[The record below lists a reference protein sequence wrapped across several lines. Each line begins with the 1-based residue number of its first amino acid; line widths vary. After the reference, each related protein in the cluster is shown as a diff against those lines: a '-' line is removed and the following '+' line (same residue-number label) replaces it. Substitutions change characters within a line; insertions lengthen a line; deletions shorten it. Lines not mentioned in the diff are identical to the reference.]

1 MSGKDYYSI
10 LGVQK
15 DASAEEIK
23 KAYRKLALKFHPDK
37 TKGDKAK
44 EEKFKEISEA
54 YAVLSDKDKR
64 QQYDT
69 YGAAGFQQRFSQE
82 DIFRNFDFSDILR
95 EFGFG
100 GGGGPFGGKRGGVR
114 FSFGGSPFGGAEA
127 QNQIKGGDLIYE
139 MHLSLDEVAS
149 GTQKT
154 IAIQQGTSAD
164 KLTVKIPKGMVPGS
178 KLRIAGKGQ
187 PSPYGGPA
195 GDLFVTAKLLDH
207 PLFKVKGHDL
217 LLTREIKLTEAL
229 LGTRVNVPTIEGK
242 ELNLKIPPGTRD
254 KTKMRLAG
262 HGLPH
267 MHGAGI
273 GDLLVEIHVRI
284 PSSLTDAQR
293 ELVAQLAATG
303 L

>member
-1 MSGKDYYSI
+1 MSGKDYYTI
-10 LGVQK
+10 LGVK
-15 DASAEEIK
+15 KEASAEEIK

-54 YAVLSDKDKR
+54 YAVLSDKEKR

-100 GGGGPFGGKRGGVR
+100 GGSFGGKRGGVR
-114 FSFGGSPFGGAEA
+114 FSFGGTPFGGAEA
-127 QNQIKGGDLIYE
+127 QAQIKGGDLVYE
-139 MHLSLDEVAS
+139 MHLSLEEVSCGA
-149 GTQKT
+149 QKT
-154 IAIQQGTSAD
+154 IAIQQGGASE

-178 KLRIAGKGQ
+178 KLRISGKGQ
-187 PSPYGGPA
+187 ASPYGGPA
-195 GDLFVTAKLLDH
+195 GDLFVSAKLIDH
-207 PLFKVKGHDL
+207 PLFKVKGQDL
-217 LLTREIKLTEAL
+217 VLSREIKLSEAL
-229 LGTRVNVPTIEGK
+229 LGTRITIPTIQGK
-242 ELNLKIPPGTRD
+242 EMNLKIPPGTRD
-254 KTKMRLAG
+254 KTKLRLAG

-267 MHGAGI
+267 MHGAGM
-273 GDLLVEIHVRI
+273 GDLLVEIQIQI
-284 PSSLTDAQR
+284 PSTLTDAQR
-293 ELVAQLAATG
+293 QLVVQLAATG